1 MLFEQTGASDWEA
14 AADAAPPVSDEV
26 RLLLEA
32 GEQKRA
38 AELYMR
44 ETGAGIGEAARRW
57 QGGQEIRAGGP
68 RLLMAQ
74 ASAARA
80 EARSS
85 VTTTSL
91 TPPKVV

>member
-1 MLFEQTGASDWEA
+1 MDDELAELRARVAELEQRVAVLFEQTGA
-14 AADAAPPVSDEV
+14 
-26 RLLLEA
+26 
-32 GEQKRA
+32 
-38 AELYMR
+38 
-44 ETGAGIGEAARRW
+44 
-57 QGGQEIRAGGP
+57 
-68 RLLMAQ
+68 AQ

>member
-1 MLFEQTGASDWEA
+1 MDAELAALRARVAARERRVAVLFEQTGASDWEA

-44 ETGAGIGEAARRW
+44 ETGAGIGEAAAAL
-57 QGGQEIRAGGP
+57 GEVVKEIRARGP
-68 RLLMAQ
+68 
-74 ASAARA
+74 
-80 EARSS
+80 EA
-85 VTTTSL
+85 
-91 TPPKVV
+91 P